1 VGLLWRLQVL
11 ARGQLRPQV
20 RALLLPVL
28 QVLQLQLAQLGL
40 QLELSQVQYQQGR

>member
-28 QVLQLQLAQLGL
+28 QVLQLQLAL